1 MYPDLA
7 NIRTRVRFYI
17 DEAKQANFLDSDIN
31 YAINNAQQDTALEII
46 QVNENF
52 FVNGTP
58 TQLPTTVGVEFYPLP
73 EDFWKLVRLE
83 NSSTGIVVPMRDF
96 NDEPVTWNTNYP
108 ISTWTQGLKAS
119 IVGDNLRLN
128 PTPIDNSLI
137 LQFWYVPILDDLIN
151 DTDQSLIP
159 RTCIDLLAIQAAI
172 DCFIK
177 DEDDTSALVQKYD
190 LVLNRLQRTTRDRQ
204 TQEPKRVRR
213 VHQQRTRRYF

>member
-17 DEAKQANFLDSDIN
+17 DEPKQANFLDSDIN
-31 YAINNAQQDTALEII
+31 YAINNAQQDVAVEII

-58 TQLPTTVGVEFYPLP
+58 TQLPLVPNIEFYPLAD
-73 EDFWKLVRLE
+73 DFWKLVRLE
-83 NSSTGIVVPMRDF
+83 NANTGIVVPMRDF
-96 NDEPVTWNTNYP
+96 NDEPLTWNTNYP
-108 ISTWTQGLKAS
+108 ISSWTSGLKGS
-119 IVGDNLRLN
+119 IVGTNLRLN
-128 PTPIDNSLI
+128 PVPIDSSVI
-137 LQFWYVPILDDLIN
+137 LQYWYVPILEDLVN

-159 RTCIDLLAIQAAI
+159 RTCIDLLAVQAAI

-177 DEDDTSALVQKYD
+177 DEDDTTALIQKYG
-190 LVLNRLQRTTRDRQ
+190 LVLDRLKRTARDRQ
-204 TQEPKRVRR
+204 VQEPKRVRR